1 MQDVLKCSWSWLL
14 RPLEFLEVPGKCTTR
29 PAAQLGRKWHCG
41 EAAYQQAGVS
51 AALCTAILRQVLP
64 HLLQGI

>member
-1 MQDVLKCSWSWLL
+1 M
-14 RPLEFLEVPGKCTTR
+14 PLEFLEVPGKCTTR
-29 PAAQLGRKWHCG
+29 PAARLGRKWHCG

-51 AALCTAILRQVLP
+51 AALCTAILRQLLP